1 MLLSY
6 HQRTQQYTA
15 CKKATLFYIEPNTFG
30 LIFNYS
36 WLVECDSTL
45 LIYYPPKHLVT
56 SLEKHPAVYPAAGCF
71 SLAETHIVLLFAIC
85 FPSIYNN
92 CDYYRAKNLFEDT
105 D

>member
-71 SLAETHIVLLFAIC
+71 SARFYERCMSEKAYAGRKLVSAPAYAFSDI
-85 FPSIYNN
+85 
-92 CDYYRAKNLFEDT
+92 
-105 D
+105 